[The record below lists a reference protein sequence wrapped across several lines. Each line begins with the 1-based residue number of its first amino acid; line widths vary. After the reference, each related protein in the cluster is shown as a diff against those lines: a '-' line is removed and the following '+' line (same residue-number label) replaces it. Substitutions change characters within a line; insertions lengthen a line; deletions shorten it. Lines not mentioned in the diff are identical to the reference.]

1 MKREKYQKYNS
12 TVSLFGYDNLM
23 FLMYLKDG
31 MDLSFYID
39 CNGAKVDEKTI
50 LGLVLHFLRVHNL
63 KIFQEHFE
71 IVSKL

>member
-1 MKREKYQKYNS
+1 
-12 TVSLFGYDNLM
+12 M

-63 KIFQEHFE
+63 KKVHKLAENVSEMVVFFPERS
-71 IVSKL
+71 VSKP

>member
-1 MKREKYQKYNS
+1 
-12 TVSLFGYDNLM
+12 
-23 FLMYLKDG
+23 MYLKDG